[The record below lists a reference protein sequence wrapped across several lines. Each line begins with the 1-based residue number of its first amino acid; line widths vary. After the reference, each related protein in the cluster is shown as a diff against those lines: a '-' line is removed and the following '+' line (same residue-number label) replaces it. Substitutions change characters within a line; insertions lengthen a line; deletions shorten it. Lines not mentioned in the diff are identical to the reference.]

1 MARDGHVKPGDLKG
15 IATDLSMNKDFSQAH
30 PFLKSFQSHLFN
42 PPDVSV
48 PTNWN

>member
-1 MARDGHVKPGDLKG
+1 MATDGHVKPGDLKG
-15 IATDLSMNKDFSQAH
+15 LSLIVIMNKDFSQAH
-30 PFLKSFQSHLFN
+30 LFLKSFQSHLLN